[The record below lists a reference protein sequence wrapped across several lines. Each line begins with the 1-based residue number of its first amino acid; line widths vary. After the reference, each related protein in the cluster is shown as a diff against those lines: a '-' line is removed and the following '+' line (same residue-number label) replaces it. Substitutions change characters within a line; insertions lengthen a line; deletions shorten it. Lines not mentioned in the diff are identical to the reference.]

1 MAPKSFIFSSTIQC
15 RSRSSWSRSG
25 WQTAR
30 KTFQD
35 IWRSRLY
42 LERGL
47 SERMFERTDRMCPLL
62 WKMIRELPV
71 NLSDMYERDLIW
83 YVRNVIWYMWNVIW
97 YQRNLS
103 IIMAALQFF
112 VSLLSLKEMV
122 DCCHSPLFSRVVIEV
137 DHRLGGAAIL
147 VSHGEWKLGR
157 VKPPIL
163 YSPQFLLAMRSQDD
177 GPSNYGK
184 IGDCEQ
190 SSKEIEVITLK
201 STSKYINL
209 RTQLSVFGVKAVK
222 LWQKSQPIL
231 TSPTFM
237 FLSKLKWQ
245 HWEMSHQNES
255 LIMCTYFKAIFLF
268 E

>member
-1 MAPKSFIFSSTIQC
+1 MSLKVELVEVWMTNCQKDI
-15 RSRSSWSRSG
+15 SRHLKIPAVPGTRLVWKDVWKNR
-25 WQTAR
+25 
-30 KTFQD
+30 QD
-35 IWRSRLY
+35 VPIAVKNDTWVR
-42 LERGL
+42 
-47 SERMFERTDRMCPLL
+47 
-62 WKMIRELPV
+62 V
-71 NLSDMYERDLIW
+71 NLSDMYERNLIW

-163 YSPQFLLAMRSQDD
+163 YSPQFLLAMRSQDG

-245 HWEMSHQNES
+245 HWEMSHQNE
-255 LIMCTYFKAIFLF
+255 
-268 E
+268 